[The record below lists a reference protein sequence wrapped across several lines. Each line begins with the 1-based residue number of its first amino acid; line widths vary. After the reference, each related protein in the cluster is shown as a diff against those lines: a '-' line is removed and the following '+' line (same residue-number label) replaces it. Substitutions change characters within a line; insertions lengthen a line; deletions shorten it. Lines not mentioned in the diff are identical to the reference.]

1 MNITTDP
8 APAPAENVAAILLA
22 AGKSQRMGLCKQ
34 LLQLAD
40 HPAVAH
46 CLDTLMAAGVKE
58 IVTVVSP
65 SGEEVAAAVSRYP
78 VVVAVNETD
87 SCDMADSVRT
97 GLSRLTSGPTGIL
110 VALADHPLVRPA
122 TVRALVDLH
131 RGEQDAILIPV
142 HDGAKGHPTLF
153 PAPLLRDI
161 GGTTTLR
168 DVIGRNRD
176 KVRLVPVADEGVVM
190 DMDVWED
197 YLAVSERLSGPG

>member
-1 MNITTDP
+1 
-8 APAPAENVAAILLA
+8 
-22 AGKSQRMGLCKQ
+22 MGLCKQ

-40 HPAVAH
+40 RPAVVH
-46 CLDTLMAAGVKE
+46 CLDTLLAAGCKE

-65 SGEEVAAAVSRYP
+65 NGEEVAATVSRYP

-110 VALADHPLVRPA
+110 VALADHPLVRPD
-122 TVRALVDLH
+122 TVRALADLH
-131 RGEQDAILIPV
+131 EEEPDAILIPV

-153 PAPLLRDI
+153 PATLLHEIGGVATLRDI
-161 GGTTTLR
+161 
-168 DVIGRNRD
+168 IGQHRD
-176 KVRLVPVADEGVVM
+176 KIRLVPVVDEGVVM

-197 YLAVSERLSGPG
+197 YLAVSERLNGPG